1 MQHHSTVPAHDL
13 GNASVGPEA
22 DQGQVAAH
30 DHADERTRMS
40 NLGGASRAG
49 LTGIGE
55 TCTRYVERRDDA
67 RSDGTIWRTRRS
79 AAVAGIVF
87 AVLLLVA
94 MTLMRLALSDADPE
108 SLRDSAA
115 RREQIR
121 VGLHLVPF
129 AGIAFLWFIGV
140 VRDQI
145 GAVEDRLFSSVFL
158 GSGLL
163 FIAMMFVGAVNTASL
178 ITLLD
183 RPGSD
188 TQIWLFGRDFTQ
200 SLISVYAMRMAAVFT
215 LSVSTLGLRVAAFP
229 RWVAFAGYAAA
240 LVLLVAAGEHKWA
253 QLVFPLWVLVLSIVI
268 LLTKPQRWGEP
279 EDTKP

>member
-1 MQHHSTVPAHDL
+1 MTTP
-13 GNASVGPEA
+13 
-22 DQGQVAAH
+22 
-30 DHADERTRMS
+30 
-40 NLGGASRAG
+40 G
-49 LTGIGE
+49 LT
-55 TCTRYVERRDDA
+55 A
-67 RSDGTIWRTRRS
+67 PLWRTRRS

-94 MTLMRLALSDADPE
+94 MTLIRLALSDADPE
-108 SLRDSAA
+108 SLRGNAG

-121 VGLHLVPF
+121 LGLHLVPF

-163 FIAMMFVGAVNTASL
+163 FVAMMFVGAVNTSSL

-183 RPGSD
+183 RPRAN
-188 TQIWLFGRDFTQ
+188 TEIWLFGRDFTQ
-200 SLISVYAMRMAAVFT
+200 SLVSVYAMRMAAVFT
-215 LSVSTLGLRVAAFP
+215 LSVSTLGLRMAAFP

-240 LVLLVAAGEHKWA
+240 VVLLVSAGEHKWT

-268 LLTKPQRWGEP
+268 LLTKPQRRGESEVSSP
-279 EDTKP
+279 

>member
-1 MQHHSTVPAHDL
+1 MTTP
-13 GNASVGPEA
+13 
-22 DQGQVAAH
+22 
-30 DHADERTRMS
+30 
-40 NLGGASRAG
+40 G
-49 LTGIGE
+49 LT
-55 TCTRYVERRDDA
+55 A
-67 RSDGTIWRTRRS
+67 PLWRTRRS

-94 MTLMRLALSDADPE
+94 MTLIRLALSDADPE
-108 SLRDSAA
+108 SLRGNAA

-121 VGLHLVPF
+121 LGLHLVPF

-163 FIAMMFVGAVNTASL
+163 FVAMMFVGAVNTAAL
-178 ITLLD
+178 ITLLS
-183 RPGSD
+183 RPRAD
-188 TQIWLFGRDFTQ
+188 TEIWLFGRDFTQ

-215 LSVSTLGLRVAAFP
+215 LSVSTLGLRMAAFP
-229 RWVAFAGYAAA
+229 RWVGLAGYAAA
-240 LVLLVAAGEHKWA
+240 LVLLVSAGEHKWT

-268 LLTKPQRWGEP
+268 LLTKPQRRGEP
-279 EDTKP
+279 EVSTP

>member
-1 MQHHSTVPAHDL
+1 MTTP
-13 GNASVGPEA
+13 
-22 DQGQVAAH
+22 
-30 DHADERTRMS
+30 
-40 NLGGASRAG
+40 G
-49 LTGIGE
+49 LT
-55 TCTRYVERRDDA
+55 A
-67 RSDGTIWRTRRS
+67 PLWRTRRS

-94 MTLMRLALSDADPE
+94 MTLIRLALSDADPE
-108 SLRDSAA
+108 SLRGNAA

-121 VGLHLVPF
+121 LGLHLVPF

-163 FIAMMFVGAVNTASL
+163 FVAMMFVGAVNTAAL
-178 ITLLD
+178 ITLLS
-183 RPGSD
+183 RPRAD
-188 TQIWLFGRDFTQ
+188 TEIWLFGRDFTQ

-215 LSVSTLGLRVAAFP
+215 LSVSTLGLRMAAFP
-229 RWVAFAGYAAA
+229 RWVGLAGYAAA
-240 LVLLVAAGEHKWA
+240 LVLLVSAGEHKWT

-268 LLTKPQRWGEP
+268 LLTKPQRRGEP
-279 EDTKP
+279 EVSSP

>member
-1 MQHHSTVPAHDL
+1 
-13 GNASVGPEA
+13 
-22 DQGQVAAH
+22 
-30 DHADERTRMS
+30 MS
-40 NLGGASRAG
+40 PVTTPG
-49 LTGIGE
+49 LT
-55 TCTRYVERRDDA
+55 A
-67 RSDGTIWRTRRS
+67 PLWRTRRS

-94 MTLMRLALSDADPE
+94 MTLIRLALSDADPE
-108 SLRDSAA
+108 SLRGDAA

-121 VGLHLVPF
+121 LGLHLVPF

-158 GSGLL
+158 GSGPL
-163 FIAMMFVGAVNTASL
+163 FVAMMFVGAVNTSSL

-183 RPGSD
+183 RPRAN
-188 TQIWLFGRDFTQ
+188 TEIWLFGRDFTQ
-200 SLISVYAMRMAAVFT
+200 SLVSVYAMRMAAVFT
-215 LSVSTLGLRVAAFP
+215 LSVSTLGLRMAAFP

-240 LVLLVAAGEHKWA
+240 VVLLVSAGEHKWT

-268 LLTKPQRWGEP
+268 LLTKPQRRGESEVSSP
-279 EDTKP
+279 

>member
-1 MQHHSTVPAHDL
+1 
-13 GNASVGPEA
+13 
-22 DQGQVAAH
+22 
-30 DHADERTRMS
+30 MS
-40 NLGGASRAG
+40 PVTTPG
-49 LTGIGE
+49 LT
-55 TCTRYVERRDDA
+55 A
-67 RSDGTIWRTRRS
+67 PLWRTRRS

-94 MTLMRLALSDADPE
+94 MTLIRLALSDADPE
-108 SLRDSAA
+108 SLRGNAG

-121 VGLHLVPF
+121 LGLHLVPF

-163 FIAMMFVGAVNTASL
+163 FVAMMFVGAVNTSSL

-183 RPGSD
+183 RPPAN
-188 TQIWLFGRDFTQ
+188 TEIWLFGRDFTQ
-200 SLISVYAMRMAAVFT
+200 SLVSVYAMRMAAVFT
-215 LSVSTLGLRVAAFP
+215 LSVSTLGLRMAAFP

-240 LVLLVAAGEHKWA
+240 VVLLVSAGEHKWT

-268 LLTKPQRWGEP
+268 LLTKPQRRGESEVSSP
-279 EDTKP
+279 

>member
-1 MQHHSTVPAHDL
+1 MTAVTTP
-13 GNASVGPEA
+13 
-22 DQGQVAAH
+22 
-30 DHADERTRMS
+30 
-40 NLGGASRAG
+40 G
-49 LTGIGE
+49 LTAP
-55 TCTRYVERRDDA
+55 V
-67 RSDGTIWRTRRS
+67 WRTRRS

-87 AVLLLVA
+87 AVLLFVA
-94 MTLMRLALSDADPE
+94 MVTIGLALSDADPE
-108 SLRDSAA
+108 SLRGNAD

-121 VGLHLVPF
+121 LGLYLVPF

-163 FIAMMFVGAVNTASL
+163 FVAMMFLGAVYTGTL
-178 ITLLD
+178 ITLLN
-183 RPGSD
+183 RPRVD
-188 TQIWLFGRDFTQ
+188 TEIWLFGRDFTQ

-215 LSVSTLGLRVAAFP
+215 LSVSALGLRVAAFP

-240 LVLLVAAGEHKWA
+240 LVLLVSAGEHRWT

-268 LLTKPQRWGEP
+268 LVTKPQRRSDP
-279 EDTKP
+279 EVPNP

>member
-1 MQHHSTVPAHDL
+1 MTAP
-13 GNASVGPEA
+13 
-22 DQGQVAAH
+22 
-30 DHADERTRMS
+30 
-40 NLGGASRAG
+40 G
-49 LTGIGE
+49 LT
-55 TCTRYVERRDDA
+55 A
-67 RSDGTIWRTRRS
+67 PLWRTRRS

-94 MTLMRLALSDADPE
+94 MTLIRLALSDADPA
-108 SLRDSAA
+108 SLRGNAA

-121 VGLHLVPF
+121 LGLHLVPF
-129 AGIAFLWFIGV
+129 AGIAFIWFIGV

-145 GAVEDRLFSSVFL
+145 GAMEDRLFSTVFL

-163 FIAMMFVGAVNTASL
+163 FVAMMFVGAVNTATL
-178 ITLLD
+178 ITLLE
-183 RPGSD
+183 RPRTD
-188 TQIWLFGRDFTQ
+188 TEIWLFGRDFTQ

-240 LVLLVAAGEHKWA
+240 IVLLVSAGEHKWT

-268 LLTKPQRWGEP
+268 LVTKPQHRDEP
-279 EDTKP
+279 EESSP

>member
-1 MQHHSTVPAHDL
+1 MVTAP
-13 GNASVGPEA
+13 
-22 DQGQVAAH
+22 
-30 DHADERTRMS
+30 
-40 NLGGASRAG
+40 G
-49 LTGIGE
+49 LTAP
-55 TCTRYVERRDDA
+55 V
-67 RSDGTIWRTRRS
+67 WRTRRS

-94 MTLMRLALSDADPE
+94 MTLIRQALSDADPE
-108 SLRDSAA
+108 SLREDAG

-129 AGIAFLWFIGV
+129 AGIAFIWFIGV

-145 GAVEDRLFSSVFL
+145 GAMEDRLFSTVFL

-163 FIAMMFVGAVNTASL
+163 FVAMLFVGAGNTATL

-183 RPGSD
+183 RPGTHTD
-188 TQIWLFGRDFTQ
+188 IWLFGRDFTQ

-240 LVLLVAAGEHKWA
+240 IVLLVAAGEHNWT
-253 QLVFPLWVLVLSIVI
+253 QLVFPVWVLVLSVVI
-268 LLTKPQRWGEP
+268 LVTKPQHRDEP
-279 EDTKP
+279 EAPTP

>member
-1 MQHHSTVPAHDL
+1 VTTP
-13 GNASVGPEA
+13 
-22 DQGQVAAH
+22 
-30 DHADERTRMS
+30 
-40 NLGGASRAG
+40 G
-49 LTGIGE
+49 LTAP
-55 TCTRYVERRDDA
+55 V
-67 RSDGTIWRTRRS
+67 WRTRRS

-94 MTLMRLALSDADPE
+94 LTLIRLALSDADPE
-108 SLRDSAA
+108 SLRGDAS

-121 VGLHLVPF
+121 LGLHLVPF

-145 GAVEDRLFSSVFL
+145 GAVEDRLFSTVFL

-163 FIAMMFVGAVNTASL
+163 FVAMMFVGAVSTATL

-183 RPGSD
+183 RPRTD
-188 TQIWLFGRDFTQ
+188 TEIWLFGRDFTQ

-215 LSVSTLGLRVAAFP
+215 LSVSTLGMRVAAFP

-240 LVLLVAAGEHKWA
+240 VVLLVSAGEHKWT
-253 QLVFPLWVLVLSIVI
+253 QLVFPLWVLVLSTVI
-268 LLTKPQRWGEP
+268 LLTGPPHRGEAEVSTP
-279 EDTKP
+279 

>member
-1 MQHHSTVPAHDL
+1 LSAVTTP
-13 GNASVGPEA
+13 
-22 DQGQVAAH
+22 
-30 DHADERTRMS
+30 
-40 NLGGASRAG
+40 G
-49 LTGIGE
+49 LT
-55 TCTRYVERRDDA
+55 A
-67 RSDGTIWRTRRS
+67 SLWRTRRS

-94 MTLMRLALSDADPE
+94 MTLIRLALSDADPE
-108 SLRDSAA
+108 SLRANAA

-121 VGLHLVPF
+121 LGLHLVPF

-163 FIAMMFVGAVNTASL
+163 FIAMMFVGAVNTSSL
-178 ITLLD
+178 IALLD
-183 RPGSD
+183 RPRAD
-188 TQIWLFGRDFTQ
+188 PEIWLFGRDFTQ

-215 LSVSTLGLRVAAFP
+215 LSVSTLGLRMAAFP

-240 LVLLVAAGEHKWA
+240 LLLLVSASEHKWT
-253 QLVFPLWVLVLSIVI
+253 QLVFPVWVLLLSIVI
-268 LLTKPQRWGEP
+268 LVTRPQRRGEP
-279 EDTKP
+279 EVSSP

>member
-1 MQHHSTVPAHDL
+1 MRPTSGTAGWRSCQVSPAPVPLTA
-13 GNASVGPEA
+13 VTTP
-22 DQGQVAAH
+22 
-30 DHADERTRMS
+30 
-40 NLGGASRAG
+40 G
-49 LTGIGE
+49 LTAP
-55 TCTRYVERRDDA
+55 V
-67 RSDGTIWRTRRS
+67 WRTRRS

-94 MTLMRLALSDADPE
+94 MTLVRLALGDADPE
-108 SLRDSAA
+108 SLRGNAA

-121 VGLHLVPF
+121 LGLHLVPF
-129 AGIAFLWFIGV
+129 AGIAFIWFIGV

-145 GAVEDRLFSSVFL
+145 GAIEDRLFSTVFL

-163 FIAMMFVGAVNTASL
+163 FIALMFVGAVYTATL

-183 RPGSD
+183 RPLTD
-188 TQIWLFGRDFTQ
+188 TEIWLFGRDFTQ

-215 LSVSTLGLRVAAFP
+215 LSVSTLGLRVGAFP

-240 LVLLVAAGEHKWA
+240 LVLMVSAGEHKWT

-268 LLTKPQRWGEP
+268 LVTKPQHRGEP
-279 EDTKP
+279 EVSNP

>member
-1 MQHHSTVPAHDL
+1 MTTP
-13 GNASVGPEA
+13 
-22 DQGQVAAH
+22 
-30 DHADERTRMS
+30 
-40 NLGGASRAG
+40 G
-49 LTGIGE
+49 LT
-55 TCTRYVERRDDA
+55 A
-67 RSDGTIWRTRRS
+67 PLWRTRRS

-94 MTLMRLALSDADPE
+94 MTLIRLALSDADPE
-108 SLRDSAA
+108 SLRGNAA
-115 RREQIR
+115 RREQIQL
-121 VGLHLVPF
+121 GLHLVPF

-163 FIAMMFVGAVNTASL
+163 FVAMMFVGAVNTATL

-183 RPGSD
+183 RPRAD
-188 TQIWLFGRDFTQ
+188 TEIWLFGRDFTQ

-215 LSVSTLGLRVAAFP
+215 LSVSTLGLRMAAFP

-240 LVLLVAAGEHKWA
+240 LVLLVSAGEHKWT

-268 LLTKPQRWGEP
+268 LLTKPQRPGETEVSSP
-279 EDTKP
+279 